1 MFALCTA
8 FSLHH
13 WRSRRERIVEEPAH
27 QIPMVQTSP
36 EVLEMALDEQKPD
49 EEAGQTLEE
58 EVELATGGPA
68 PEAEDQSSKC

>member
-1 MFALCTA
+1 
-8 FSLHH
+8 
-13 WRSRRERIVEEPAH
+13 
-27 QIPMVQTSP
+27 MVQTSP